1 MWTCYLAANRGCWNR
16 RVGARPATPWTC
28 WRKCW
33 KTAKIRM
40 EKSWSEDDQRRE
52 EKERKLDCIC
62 VLKLK
67 PINQV
72 LIIELVKL
80 FVLI

>member
-1 MWTCYLAANRGCWNR
+1 MKMN
-16 RVGARPATPWTC
+16 
-28 WRKCW
+28 K
-33 KTAKIRM
+33 
-40 EKSWSEDDQRRE
+40 E
-52 EKERKLDCIC
+52 EKRRRKNLIVFF
-62 VLKLK
+62 VLKLE

>member
-1 MWTCYLAANRGCWNR
+1 MNMT
-16 RVGARPATPWTC
+16 
-28 WRKCW
+28 KE
-33 KTAKIRM
+33 
-40 EKSWSEDDQRRE
+40 EKRRRE
-52 EKERKLDCIC
+52 KLDCIC

>member
-1 MWTCYLAANRGCWNR
+1 MKMT
-16 RVGARPATPWTC
+16 
-28 WRKCW
+28 
-33 KTAKIRM
+33 
-40 EKSWSEDDQRRE
+40 RE

-67 PINQV
+67 PIDQV